1 MNPRH
6 PPKHFPPY
14 VWFIVG
20 GILFVIFLALI
31 PSGDHHPAPASD
43 LPSPAP
49 PETPAA
55 AHPSPPRFSP
65 ARPPA
70 GLHSIPPRPYL
81 AQAPTGIQSPWRET
95 IPTEEGQPTLE
106 SHSAKPTCRDRIV
119 TYLGRWTAPDVVVS
133 VLLLIVTALQVLIL
147 VRQTD
152 ILGLQRKDAIEAGKQ
167 TQAIA
172 QANEKAARANERTAR
187 AMENT
192 VAQSKA
198 ALKATVEQGRQS
210 LRQSRAAL
218 EGTLTMSRN
227 DQRAWVGAMRPHGEI
242 VADSPLKVTIILKN
256 LGRTPALNVSYKAR
270 LHWQPFSEPFKPHD
284 LSTDSSTARGLLQP
298 TEEVTLP
305 LVEPK
310 PLTKE
315 EVGTIISREFT
326 LYLYGEVSYDDVFAK
341 HHRLKFAYHTTP
353 TLDGWQEVDAYNTA
367 D

>member
-14 VWFIVG
+14 VWFTVG
-20 GILFVIFLALI
+20 GILLVILLTLI
-31 PSGDHHPAPASD
+31 PSGQHPVPASD
-43 LPSPAP
+43 LPP
-49 PETPAA
+49 PVPPKTRAA
-55 AHPSPPRFSP
+55 AHPSPPDSLPP

-70 GLHSIPPRPYL
+70 GLHPTPPPPSL
-81 AQAPTGIQSPWRET
+81 AQAPTGIQSPRQEA
-95 IPTEEGQPTLE
+95 IRGQEGHATLE
-106 SHSAKPTCRDRIV
+106 SHSGKPTSRDSIV

-172 QANEKAARANERTAR
+172 QANERAASANERTAR

-192 VAQSKA
+192 VAQ
-198 ALKATVEQGRQS
+198 GRQS
-210 LRQSRAAL
+210 VRQSRAAL
-218 EGTLTMSRN
+218 QGTLTMFRN

-242 VADSPLKVTIILKN
+242 VPDSPLKVTIILKN
-256 LGRTPALNVSYKAR
+256 LGRTPALNVRPKGR
-270 LHWQPFSEPFKPHD
+270 LHWQPFTEPFKPHD
-284 LSTDSSTARGLLQP
+284 LSTDTSSGCGVLQP
-298 TEEVTLP
+298 SEEVTLP
-305 LVEPK
+305 FVEAN

-315 EVGTIISREFT
+315 EVGSIISGQFT
-326 LYLYGEVSYDDVFAK
+326 LYVYGEVTYADVFGK
-341 HHRLKFAYHTTP
+341 HHRLKFAYRTAP
-353 TLDGWQEVDAYNTA
+353 TLHAWQEVGAYNTA